1 MLVLFYFQFVVLQV
15 SLVPKG
21 YRQNFTFTGAKGL
34 DEETRITLP
43 SFLFQTKGKYVNKQ
57 FPCRKPNS
65 SSLCKCIL
73 ACAMLFLLQKIK
85 KMDDVQS
92 FQISLRSPTFRIYIL
107 FMIIDLIDALSRSTL
122 SLLSVILIPTFA
134 ISLAKCV
141 LYLFLDE
148 KFFFLHFQR
157 LLRLMCYTEISM
169 NFSTTWAPGN
179 SYYRFGSLLMCI
191 HRKKLIACPCWDLQ
205 CSPVSQGR

>member
-57 FPCRKPNS
+57 FPCQKTNS
-65 SSLCKCIL
+65 SSLCKCM

-92 FQISLRSPTFRIYIL
+92 FKISLRSSTFRIYIL
-107 FMIIDLIDALSRSTL
+107 LMIIDLIDALSRSTL
-122 SLLSVILIPTFA
+122 SLLSVILIPTLA
-134 ISLAKCV
+134 ISLAK
-141 LYLFLDE
+141 
-148 KFFFLHFQR
+148 
-157 LLRLMCYTEISM
+157 
-169 NFSTTWAPGN
+169 
-179 SYYRFGSLLMCI
+179 
-191 HRKKLIACPCWDLQ
+191 
-205 CSPVSQGR
+205 

>member
-1 MLVLFYFQFVVLQV
+1 
-15 SLVPKG
+15 
-21 YRQNFTFTGAKGL
+21 
-34 DEETRITLP
+34 
-43 SFLFQTKGKYVNKQ
+43 
-57 FPCRKPNS
+57 
-65 SSLCKCIL
+65 
-73 ACAMLFLLQKIK
+73 
-85 KMDDVQS
+85 MDDVQS
-92 FQISLRSPTFRIYIL
+92 FQISLRSSTFCIYIL

>member
-43 SFLFQTKGKYVNKQ
+43 PFLFQTKGKYVNKQ
-57 FPCRKPNS
+57 FPCRKTNS

-92 FQISLRSPTFRIYIL
+92 FQISLRSSTFRIYIL

-134 ISLAKCV
+134 ISLEKCV

>member
-1 MLVLFYFQFVVLQV
+1 MLALFYFQFVVLQV

-57 FPCRKPNS
+57 FPCRKTNS

-92 FQISLRSPTFRIYIL
+92 FQISLRSSTFRIYIL

-122 SLLSVILIPTFA
+122 SLLSVILIPTLA
-134 ISLAKCV
+134 ISLAMRV
-141 LYLFLDE
+141 LYLFLLV
-148 KFFFLHFQR
+148 KFFAFIFR
-157 LLRLMCYTEISM
+157 DYC
-169 NFSTTWAPGN
+169 
-179 SYYRFGSLLMCI
+179 
-191 HRKKLIACPCWDLQ
+191 
-205 CSPVSQGR
+205 V